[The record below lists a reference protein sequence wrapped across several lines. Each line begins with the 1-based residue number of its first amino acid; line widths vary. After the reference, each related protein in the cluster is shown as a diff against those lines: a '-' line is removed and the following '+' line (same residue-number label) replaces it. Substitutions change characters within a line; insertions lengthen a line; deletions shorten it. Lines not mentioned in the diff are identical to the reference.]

1 MNAAI
6 DAEQIPV
13 SAYTNFQVLFDL
25 QRLIVENPDA
35 TVRELIDSTSDRLGL
50 DPPMFDYYRPMN
62 PGALFGF
69 LYATLVVPKE
79 MASSDYFSGSNIVV
93 SDFFEISADFIGNQS
108 AENSLNGLDFYRLI
122 RNAISHANFVLI
134 DNTAVKLW
142 NNNSNGVK
150 TFEIETTVNLLT
162 NFAIAVANYCIQQ
175 RNAEPQT

>member
-13 SAYTNFQVLFDL
+13 SAYANFQVLFDL

-35 TVRELIDSTSDRLGL
+35 TVRQLIETTSDRLGL
-50 DPPMFDYYRPMN
+50 DPPMLDYYRPMN

-79 MASSDYFSGSNIVV
+79 LASTDYFSGSNIVV
-93 SDFFEISADFIGNQS
+93 RDFFELSLEFIGNQS
-108 AENSLNGLDFYRLI
+108 AENSLDCLDFYRLI

-134 DNTAVKLW
+134 DNTDVKLW
-142 NNNSNGVK
+142 NNNKNGVK
-150 TFEIETTVNLLT
+150 TFEIKTNVNLLT
-162 NFAIAVANYCIQQ
+162 NFAIAVSNYCIQK
-175 RNAEPQT
+175 RNAKSKG